1 MKAVLRNR
9 HFLSLVGNGAMAV
22 FSVLTY
28 SILYRFLSEVD
39 MGNWI
44 FFQFAFLLLDTFR
57 TGLLQTAV
65 IKFYAGADET
75 RRTTVSGSAWYIGL
89 LITATFVVINLVAL
103 GFAGYFTD
111 AGVLVLLK
119 WFGLSLAVT
128 LPFNV
133 GVWILQAEERFD
145 RILYIRLLNQGS
157 FIIVVFSLYLLKS
170 VNLSHVIYAFIFS
183 SLLTSIVAVAA
194 GWARLGTLKNRTSA
208 GIWEIFHFGKYSFGT
223 FLCSNLLR
231 SSDTFIV
238 KFMLGPAALAVYN
251 LPQRLLEII
260 EIPLR
265 SGLATAMPSMSAAV
279 NQHREGEVV
288 DLLKKYAGFL
298 TLLFIP
304 IMVVVL
310 LFADVMV
317 GLIGGGK
324 YVHTEAANIYRIL
337 IVCSLLF
344 PLERFLGVTL
354 DIVNKPQLN
363 LIKVMLALG
372 VNALADI
379 VCIRLT
385 HSIYG
390 AAWASVF
397 TLVASTAYG
406 YIVLLRY
413 LPINFRGV
421 LGLAIAEV
429 RNQLDNL
436 SKKAK
441 PAALANNT
449 LTNKNVLS
457 DTIKA

>member
-1 MKAVLRNR
+1 
-9 HFLSLVGNGAMAV
+9 MAV

-28 SILYRFLSEVD
+28 SILYRFLSEAD

-65 IKFYAGADET
+65 IKFYAGASEA
-75 RRTTVSGSAWYIGL
+75 RRLSVAGSAWYIGL
-89 LITATFVVINLVAL
+89 LITAIFMAINLVCL
-103 GFAGYFTD
+103 LLAGYFTD

-119 WFGLSLAVT
+119 WFGVSLAVT

-133 GVWILQAEERFD
+133 GIWVLQAEERFD

-157 FIIVVFSLYLLKS
+157 FIVFVFGLYLLHR
-170 VNLSHVIYAFIFS
+170 VNLTYIICAFIAS
-183 SLLTSIVAVAA
+183 SLLTSSVAVAA
-194 GWARLGTLKNRTSA
+194 GWARLGALKNRTSA
-208 GIWEIFHFGKYSFGT
+208 VIREIFHFGKYSFGT

-231 SSDTFIV
+231 SSDTFII

-279 NQHREGEVV
+279 NQQRENVVV
-288 DLLKKYAGFL
+288 DILKKYAGFL

-304 IMVVVL
+304 IMVGVL
-310 LFADVMV
+310 LFADAMV

-324 YVHTEAANIYRIL
+324 YVHTEAANIYRIM

-354 DIVNKPQLN
+354 DIINKPQLN
-363 LIKVMLALG
+363 LIKVLLALG
-372 VNALADI
+372 TNVVADV

-385 HSIYG
+385 HSVYG
-390 AAWASVF
+390 AAWASAF
-397 TLVASTAYG
+397 TLVASTLYG
-406 YIVLLRY
+406 YVVLRRY
-413 LPINFRGV
+413 LPINFRGMW
-421 LGLAIAEV
+421 GLAILEV
-429 RNQLDNL
+429 RTQLGAL
-436 SKKAK
+436 FQK
-441 PAALANNT
+441 PKPVTAEKRT
-449 LTNKNVLS
+449 VPVS
-457 DTIKA
+457 DTVHV